1 VHESDGAVP
10 ARSGARIRLTGA
22 IAGSAALVLLGG
34 SLILSGGHGR
44 RNQVVAAPVI
54 TTVPVTTAATTMP
67 TTTTSAL
74 PPSTQPRP
82 AVVSRP
88 RPTPVPTRSAEEAAA
103 RALYRGLG
111 TWADVYDW
119 TAAFTNGN
127 PRFGPADVDAMAAQ
141 GVQTLYIQAAHA
153 GRPDSVLEPQR
164 LLPILA
170 RAHQRGL
177 RVVAWYLPD
186 LTNVGSDLAHLTAIS
201 RLAVDSVAVDIESK
215 AVSDVAT
222 RNARLVDLSRALR
235 AALPG
240 RAIGAIVLPP
250 VLTEVINPAYWPD
263 FPWRAIAPFY
273 DVWLPMAYW
282 SFRSS
287 SSGYRDGYRYT
298 ADSVIRLRNDLGRPG
313 ALVHAIGGVADQV
326 SAGDAVRFVAAARAT
341 SCLGA
346 SLYDW
351 RTTAMA
357 LWPTL
362 RTARAS

>member
-1 VHESDGAVP
+1 
-10 ARSGARIRLTGA
+10 
-22 IAGSAALVLLGG
+22 
-34 SLILSGGHGR
+34 
-44 RNQVVAAPVI
+44 VVAAPVI

-282 SFRSS
+282 SSRSS